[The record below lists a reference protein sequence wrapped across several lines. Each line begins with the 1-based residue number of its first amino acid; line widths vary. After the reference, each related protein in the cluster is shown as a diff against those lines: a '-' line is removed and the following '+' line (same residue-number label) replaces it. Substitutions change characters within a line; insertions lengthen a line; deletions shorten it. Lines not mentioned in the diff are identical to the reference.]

1 MFFCISVALVVMS
14 PFIFLI
20 LLIWVLSFLPG
31 EAGQRFV
38 NLVYPFKEPVLGVD
52 FFLIFLKS
60 LFYFLSD
67 LLFPPFC

>member
-52 FFLIFLKS
+52 FFPDFFKIS
-60 LFYFLSD
+60 I
-67 LLFPPFC
+67 LFPL